1 MTKSNGT
8 PGNDYDSYAQFCL
21 KLATQ
26 IQDRPSRLML
36 REMAAQWLKLL
47 DADPIH
53 SRHDGL
59 DGLDGG
65 HHKGAGAAS

>member
-21 KLATQ
+21 KLAAQT
-26 IQDRPSRLML
+26 QDRPSRLML
-36 REMAAQWLKLL
+36 REMAAQWLNLL
-47 DADPIH
+47 DADLAH
-53 SRHDGL
+53 SRHDAR
-59 DGLDGG
+59 DGG